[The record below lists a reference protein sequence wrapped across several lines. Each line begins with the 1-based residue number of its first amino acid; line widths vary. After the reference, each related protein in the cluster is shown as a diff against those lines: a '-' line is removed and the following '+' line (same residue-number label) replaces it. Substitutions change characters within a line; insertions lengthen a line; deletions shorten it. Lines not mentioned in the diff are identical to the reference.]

1 MTAAATAPDPEALGL
16 TMLGCVSLI
25 LNHVTEDNRLG
36 QDLTPILTAARL
48 RRVRDDLEAYSL
60 TGAPL
65 DLPREDSELILLAL
79 VATQRLLEDGG
90 QINAVPD
97 LQDAVSLPQVRVA
110 VRHVMDV
117 LDRPPRLVVQQQGGR
132 A

>member
-16 TMLGCVSLI
+16 TMLGCVSLV

-36 QDLTPILTAARL
+36 QDLTPILTAAKL
-48 RRVRDDLEAYSL
+48 RRVRDDLEVYSL

-90 QINAVPD
+90 QTRAVPD

-117 LDRPPRLVVQQQGGR
+117 LERPPRFVVQQ
-132 A
+132 

>member
-1 MTAAATAPDPEALGL
+1 MTAAATTPDPGALGL
-16 TMLGCVSLI
+16 TMLGCVSLV

-36 QDLTPILTAARL
+36 QDLAPVLTAARL

-90 QINAVPD
+90 QIKAPPD
-97 LQDAVSLPQVRVA
+97 LQDAVSLPQVRVT

-117 LDRPPRLVVQQQGGR
+117 LERPPRFVVQQY
-132 A
+132 